1 MNAKHSISGKRW
13 PEVYENKVNGCA
25 IKPSDQTCLLSLFR
39 TKTRNEKFLRIFD
52 QNHGLTPQETSNL
65 VARQH

>member
-1 MNAKHSISGKRW
+1 MNAKHSISGKPW
-13 PEVYENKVNGCA
+13 PKVYENKVNGCA

-39 TKTRNEKFLRIFD
+39 KKPEMKSFRIFD